1 MKNKFEKTSNSWCC
15 PYLNVSRNVDWEGE
29 AKEEVCRS
37 RMGNHP
43 ALGRRRRHCSGW
55 TVHAPKVSMAGRQ
68 GDPVTSGSAAVSAW
82 WRARRGGWRGWSR
95 HWRHGLREDLFTAI
109 PSKSP
114 HISSCKSMLFFF
126 NNLPTSELAQ
136 WHEQS
141 TRVVFGSPL
150 GKAQDPLQITGR
162 WPRTITTLAI
172 LLHASKPTRW
182 QQPPRVIRNPP
193 ARTIPKCHLMLS
205 LKQMNLDALN
215 LT

>member
-43 ALGRRRRHCSGW
+43 ALGRRRRHCGGW

-68 GDPVTSGSAAVSAW
+68 GDPVASGSAVVSAW
-82 WRARRGGWRGWSR
+82 WRARRGGRRRWSR

-114 HISSCKSMLFFF
+114 HISSCKSMLFFSTTILQMLITTYNHEHS

-193 ARTIPKCHLMLS
+193 ARTIPKCH
-205 LKQMNLDALN
+205 
-215 LT
+215 